1 MTEGLEAKDIGRF
14 EGQSFIWPVRIYYED
29 TDHSGIVYHANYLR
43 YMERARTEFFRAL
56 GIKAAYLEEAEPAAW
71 ALRKVEV
78 EYLKPAKF
86 DDIIEVHTLATELT
100 GVRLSAN
107 QSIYRDGLLLTRG
120 AVQACII
127 SLSGRPK
134 RIPAEIRDKL
144 MPFLS
149 GTVA

>member
-1 MTEGLEAKDIGRF
+1 MTDASLARFEAKTH
-14 EGQSFIWPVRIYYED
+14 IWPVRIYYED
-29 TDHSGIVYHANYLR
+29 TDLSGIVYHANYLR
-43 YMERARTEFFRAL
+43 YMERARTEFFRAM
-56 GIKAAYLEEAEPAAW
+56 GIKAAYLEDADPAAW

-86 DDIIEVHTLATELT
+86 DDVIEVHTLATDLT
-100 GVRLSAN
+100 GVRLRAS
-107 QSIYRDGLLLTRG
+107 QVICRGETVLTRG
-120 AVQACII
+120 AVEACII